1 MAGTPKTLS
10 PLNHC
15 WCEKAIAG
23 GNRVEYSVL
32 LPIDVLLEYLQRTRC
47 PLTPRL
53 ISMLCMQQVQ
63 SAQGR
68 QRLQVQV
75 QVQANCPGG
84 GMHMQTCKHEDMK
97 KTKKKSEGRKIT
109 GNWV

>member
-1 MAGTPKTLS
+1 M
-10 PLNHC
+10 
-15 WCEKAIAG
+15 
-23 GNRVEYSVL
+23 L
-32 LPIDVLLEYLQRTRC
+32 LPIHVLLEYLQRTQC
-47 PLTPRL
+47 PLTLRL

-84 GMHMQTCKHEDMK
+84 GGACTCKHADMK
-97 KTKKKSEGRKIT
+97 T
-109 GNWV
+109 